1 MTNFSGRPQTN
12 LDAVV
17 AYHEA
22 GHAVAAVALRR
33 GIQLLTI
40 TPEAD
45 WLGRMITTAPVHSA
59 DDIDSGR
66 LWRRQRNL
74 LLVAAGPSAHAK
86 YIERSTLTVLFE
98 SPCEDDRR
106 IMADLL
112 IDLGRGKERIKFVP
126 EFGEELPVIDLLE
139 SMEETVV
146 VADLLVRTY
155 WSAVELLAH
164 ELIEKRTLTGKQV
177 RRIVGPHLAM

>member
-1 MTNFSGRPQTN
+1 
-12 LDAVV
+12 
-17 AYHEA
+17 
-22 GHAVAAVALRR
+22 
-33 GIQLLTI
+33 
-40 TPEAD
+40 
-45 WLGRMITTAPVHSA
+45 
-59 DDIDSGR
+59 
-66 LWRRQRNL
+66 
-74 LLVAAGPSAHAK
+74 
-86 YIERSTLTVLFE
+86 
-98 SPCEDDRR
+98 
-106 IMADLL
+106 MADLL